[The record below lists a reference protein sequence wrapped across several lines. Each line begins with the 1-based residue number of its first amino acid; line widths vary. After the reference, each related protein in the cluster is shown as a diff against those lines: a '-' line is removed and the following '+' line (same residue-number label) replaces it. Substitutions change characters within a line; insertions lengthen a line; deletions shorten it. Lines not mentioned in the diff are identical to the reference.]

1 IAFLNVMPMF
11 AFYYLFVSWV
21 PVVRRKA
28 VLLACSLFILSS
40 GFGWVYL
47 LNTASTHPITSEQS
61 SLSRLGTIADL
72 DIISATNFV
81 IPTAPDFSTALI
93 YIALPAGFIL
103 LAMTRLPLHNK
114 FFNIFIVSAISF
126 LGILSHYEFYFFVII
141 AAILPVVF
149 KLEAKNY
156 VYISVLIAIS
166 AVYLLD
172 ITTPVNFYTGLDIL
186 GIPLILLVAFF
197 VTI

>member
-40 GFGWVYL
+40 GFGWIYL
-47 LNTASTHPITSEQS
+47 LSTASNHPITSEQS
-61 SLSRLGTIADL
+61 SLSRLGSIADL

-93 YIALPAGFIL
+93 YIGLPAGFVL
-103 LAMTRLPLHNK
+103 LAMIRMALDNR
-114 FFNIFIVSAISF
+114 FANIFIVSAISF
-126 LGILSHYEFYFFVII
+126 LGILSHYEFYIFVII
-141 AAILPVVF
+141 ASILPAIF
-149 KLEAKNY
+149 KLKAKSY
-156 VYISVLIAIS
+156 VYVSLLIAIS
-166 AVYLLD
+166 AVY
-172 ITTPVNFYTGLDIL
+172 IGHN
-186 GIPLILLVAFF
+186 
-197 VTI
+197 